1 MHTSWFYS
9 ITGISGYAIDDIK
22 AVRNGFERH
31 VENAVRLIRRSLPC
45 SPELLFIYAL
55 PVILAL
61 AVLSVIIG
69 KTNCVAEA
77 VAPDPARPKSR
88 SKTLYLVIRISPK
101 PSEDAKRRCKHCRE
115 HDLAFRK
122 GEWRR
127 IRSLDFGRV
136 KVYVEVEVR
145 RLRCKTCGKAF
156 YEKIPFLT
164 NPKARATR
172 ALEWQMIELRADM
185 SITDVARWLDVD
197 WRSVKDAEK
206 RILEARYRRI
216 NLKQTHIIGIDEICL
231 FHRQKKG
238 RQYLTVVRDMESGA
252 VVNVSRGKGGDA
264 LKAFAWRLKTQG
276 ARIDCV
282 CMDMSNAYGKWA
294 KDKLKGATV
303 VYDHFH
309 VVKAMNDR
317 INDIRRNAMSRISAD
332 VRKRIREID
341 VEALAKE
348 AVLAAIKKEQE
359 REEKAKESLKGN
371 RRLLTMNAE
380 DVKDK
385 PRAKAKL
392 DRMLA
397 ENSDLGKAYVLKE
410 ELRDIY
416 AYAAEEGKARTL
428 LLEWIGKARASDV
441 AQLESMAKTLE
452 SHLDGVLGFWKYRH
466 VSNAKT
472 EGFNNKIRWLVKQ
485 AYGYRDFKYLKLKI
499 FDLPN
504 TKSREDDF

>member
-1 MHTSWFYS
+1 VHTSWLYS
-9 ITGISGYAIDDIK
+9 ITGINGYSIDSVK
-22 AVRNGFERH
+22 AVRNGFERY
-31 VENAVRLIRRSLPC
+31 VENAVRLIRSSMPC
-45 SPELLFIYAL
+45 GQDLAFLYAL
-55 PVILAL
+55 PVVIFL
-61 AVLSVIIG
+61 AVLAVIIG

-77 VAPDPARPKSR
+77 VEPDPARPKSR
-88 SKTLYLVIRISPK
+88 CKTLYLVIRIVPK
-101 PSEDAKRRCKHCRE
+101 QTTDAKRRCRHCHKRG
-115 HDLAFRK
+115 LAFRK

-127 IRSLDFGRV
+127 VRSLDFGRV

-145 RLRCKTCGKAF
+145 RVRCKVCGKTY

-164 NPKARATR
+164 NPRARSTR
-172 ALEWQMIELRADM
+172 ALEWQMVEMRAFM

-206 RILEARYRRI
+206 RILETRYKRI
-216 NLKQTHIIGIDEICL
+216 DLKQTHVIGIDEICL
-231 FHRQKKG
+231 FHKLKKG

-264 LKAFAWRLKTQG
+264 LKAFAWRLRKQG

-294 KDKLKGATV
+294 KETLPEATV

-309 VVKAMNDR
+309 VIKAMNDR
-317 INDIRRNAMSRISAD
+317 INAIRRIAMSRISAD
-332 VRKRIREID
+332 VRRRIMEID

-348 AVLAAIKKEQE
+348 AVLAAIKKEQA
-359 REEKAKESLKGN
+359 REEKAKDSLKGN
-371 RRLLTMNAE
+371 RRLLLMNAE
-380 DVKDK
+380 DLKDNPK
-385 PRAKAKL
+385 AKAKL
-392 DRMLA
+392 DRML
-397 ENSDLGKAYVLKE
+397 EDNSDLGKAYVLKE

-416 AYAAEEGKARTL
+416 AYASEEGKARTL
-428 LLEWIGKARASDV
+428 LEEWIEKAKASDV

-452 SHLDGVLGFWKYRH
+452 SHLEGVLGFWKYKR

-504 TKSREDDF
+504 LKPREDDF